1 MTLAVLIPT
10 FRRNDGLTRAL
21 HSVFQQSVIADEII
35 VADNSPEA
43 GARELVDTLKIE
55 APCPL
60 VYVHAPEPGVA
71 NARNAGFAGAKAER
85 IAQLDDDQTAEP
97 SWLEAL
103 SAMADKTGAAVV
115 FGPVRAAPGAAS
127 DDAVSQAWAE
137 RLYART
143 PHLTDGV
150 IDKPWGCGNS
160 LVDRSACALPNPV
173 FDTLTND
180 IGGEDD
186 LLFAEIAQRCGR
198 FAWAGGAIVN
208 EHVDPARV
216 TRAALFKRSFAFGQG
231 PSQTAADQH
240 RWHGVALWMAIGLM
254 QAALFGPAALLL
266 DALKAG
272 SPRLRAQLLDRAS
285 QAVGKVIWLN
295 RFAPRFYG
303 AALAKAN

>member
-1 MTLAVLIPT
+1 MSVAVLIPT
-10 FRRNDGLTRAL
+10 FRRNDGLTAAL
-21 HSVFQQSVIADEII
+21 RSVFAQSVPPDEII

-43 GARELVDTLKIE
+43 GARRVVEELKAA

-60 VYVHAPEPGVA
+60 LYVHVPDPGVA
-71 NARNAGFAGAKAER
+71 NARNAGFAATKAER
-85 IAQLDDDQTAEP
+85 IAQLDDDETAEP
-97 SWLEAL
+97 AWLDAL
-103 SAMADKTGAAVV
+103 LAMADQTGAAVV
-115 FGPVRAAPGAAS
+115 FGPVRAARDTAS

-143 PHLTDGV
+143 PHLSDGV
-150 IDKPWGCGNS
+150 IEKPWGCGNS
-160 LVDRSACALPNPV
+160 LVDRKACALPDPV

-186 LLFAEIAQRCGR
+186 LLFADIARRGGG
-198 FAWAGGAIVN
+198 FAWAGGALVN
-208 EHVDPARV
+208 EHVDPSRV

-231 PSQTAADQH
+231 PSQTASDQG
-240 RWHGVALWMAIGLM
+240 RWHGVALWMAVG
-254 QAALFGPAALLL
+254 ALQVAFFGPAALLL

-285 QAVGKVIWLN
+285 QAAGKLIWMN

>member
-10 FRRNDGLTRAL
+10 FRRNAGLTQAL
-21 HSVFQQSVIADEII
+21 RSVFEQSVMPGEII

-43 GARELVDTLKIE
+43 GARKLVDSLKAE

-60 VYVHAPEPGVA
+60 IYVHASQPGVA
-71 NARNAGFAGAKAER
+71 NARNAGFAATTAQR
-85 IAQLDDDQTAEP
+85 IAQLDDDETAEAD
-97 SWLEAL
+97 WLEAL
-103 SAMADKTGAAVV
+103 VAMADQTGAAVV
-115 FGPVRAAPGAAS
+115 FGPVRAAPGLAS

-143 PHLTDGV
+143 PTLSDGV

-160 LVDRSACALPNPV
+160 LVDRTACALPDPV

-186 LLFAEIAQRCGR
+186 LLFAKIAQRGGR
-198 FAWAGGAIVN
+198 FAWAGGAVVN
-208 EHVDPARV
+208 EHVDPARI

-240 RWHGVALWMAIGLM
+240 RWHGVALWMTVGLV
-254 QAALFGPAALLL
+254 QALLFGPAAVLL
-266 DALKAG
+266 DGLNAG
-272 SPRLRAQLLDRAS
+272 SARLRAQLLDRAG
-285 QAVGKVIWLN
+285 QAVGKLIWLN

-303 AALAKAN
+303 AALAKAD